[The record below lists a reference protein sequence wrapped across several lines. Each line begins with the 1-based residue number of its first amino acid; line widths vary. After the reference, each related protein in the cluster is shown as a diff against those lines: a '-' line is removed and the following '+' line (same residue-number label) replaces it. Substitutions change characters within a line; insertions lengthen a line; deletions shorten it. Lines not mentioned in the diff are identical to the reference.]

1 MMSKD
6 EFNRLDIEYQI
17 EYVNEQLS
25 YGKSITT
32 VATEIGI
39 SRNVLRERFKKL
51 GYVFSKDRRQYMHYV
66 DYTASITNTMTIATD
81 MYSRLNNNN
90 NSITTVIQS
99 DIDIQDTL
107 LNLANDYEVLKEM
120 ISNYKR
126 DMAVVK
132 DQLIINLDESET
144 KLTTIRV
151 NKKELELFNTF
162 CENNKQYTKIDLISQ
177 ALKEFREKY
186 C

>member
-1 MMSKD
+1 MSKD

-39 SRNVLRERFKKL
+39 SRTTLRDRFRNM
-51 GYVFSKDRRQYMHYV
+51 GYVYSKDRRQYMYYT
-66 DYTASITNTMTIATD
+66 DYTASITNTMALTTD
-81 MYSRLNNNN
+81 MYSRMNGNN

-99 DIDIQDTL
+99 DVQEAILDIV
-107 LNLANDYEVLKEM
+107 ADYDVLKE
-120 ISNYKR
+120 IINNYKR
-126 DMAVVK
+126 DLSVVK
-132 DQLIINLDESET
+132 DQLIIDLDESET
-144 KLTTIRV
+144 KLTSIRI
-151 NKKELELFNTF
+151 NKKELDLFNEF

-186 C
+186 Q